1 MRSEILQH
9 DRGRTAL
16 HEAAHLVSA
25 LACGGYVLRAEV
37 RETHG
42 RVLVA
47 GLQGTP
53 GQAVFALAGAA
64 AVDAD
69 ETGWCARDHVPAG
82 LVSGPDE
89 KELEQGLACW
99 PSLQEAWDATRRVV
113 RDNWRAIL
121 FFAQVLLKRPV
132 LTCFDLEVIL
142 DDHGVRDWIVPAE
155 LLRSHVA

>member
-1 MRSEILQH
+1 MLAEILRR
-9 DRGRTAL
+9 DRGRVAL
-16 HEAAHLVSA
+16 HEAGHLVAA

-53 GQAVFALAGAA
+53 GQAIFALAGAA
-64 AVDAD
+64 AADAD

-89 KELEQGLACW
+89 KELAQGLACW
-99 PSLQEAWDATRRVV
+99 PSLLAAWDATRRVV
-113 RDNWRAIL
+113 CDNWRAIL
-121 FFAQVLLKRPV
+121 LFTEVLLKRPV
-132 LTCFDLEVIL
+132 LTCFDLELIL
-142 DDHGVRDWIVPAE
+142 DDHGVRDWIVPAK
-155 LLRSHVA
+155 LPHSHVA